1 LNAVA
6 ARLLLLLAACLL
18 HAWAPPLLAATPLSF
33 SELGVNRGLDARVI
47 SSVLVDRQ
55 GFLWI
60 GSRTGLYRYDGY
72 EALRFT
78 PDPGDP
84 HSIADT
90 DIRYLYEARD
100 GGLWIATNTG
110 GLSRLDPGT
119 GRFRN
124 FRRDPEDPATLS
136 YDSVY
141 GLTEDAEGRLW
152 VGTQSGLNRL
162 DPETGIFERFM
173 HDPDDARSLPAD
185 FVYPVLTDSAGSLW
199 IGTVGGG
206 LARWD
211 PQRQDFERFDLAA
224 ATGNS
229 ADHNDV
235 FALADSGDGRI
246 WVATR
251 AGLIRI
257 DAASLAVEEIPIE
270 PGGPDTLTALEFDED
285 GLLWIGRLAAGVTVY
300 DTGTGESWL
309 SNPDSL
315 GSPGQ
320 LPAVPQL
327 GLERAG
333 GQLFVATYDGL
344 FMANARPDPFR
355 TLGAGPGAGTLAQ
368 FNVTALHLDPLTD
381 RLWTGTFGG
390 GVQLLDRVS
399 LRAEPPLQGIG
410 PGGILSIESLADGRL
425 FAGANTGLW
434 EIEASGSARFHAHVA
449 DKADQLGP
457 GYVVSLLA
465 ENEGP
470 LWIGIG
476 GSGLF
481 RLDQDVPGF
490 VPSGPAPGG
499 TGNPGGLSGD
509 YITALLQ
516 TGLNNLWVG
525 TRSNGLNRCSLD
537 PWECIPFS
545 TDTVPALQHHN
556 VTDLLVDRSGHMWI
570 GTDGGGLH
578 RALLGDEGD
587 IVGFEHFGENE
598 GLINAGVMA
607 ILEDT
612 DGSLWISTRGGITRL
627 DPATGRTA
635 SYVSASGLPVTEF
648 NARAKA
654 RDQDTLFFGGLG
666 GVVAHP
672 AAAPFPRRDPTPV
685 RITAVNRSPSG
696 AAPEM
701 RLSNPGHLQ
710 LPWREPFTVRFA
722 VLDFAELPHVYAY
735 RLGAGGEWVEHGRSR
750 EISFFALSPGHHE
763 LEIRG
768 RDASGTWGPTERLAI
783 EVVPPLWRTP
793 WFLVLVGAWLALL
806 LMAWHRLRMRT
817 LEQKNLA
824 LTSLQQQRE
833 TALLEAE
840 ASRRELQEA
849 YGGLRQLTQRLD
861 SAKEEERR
869 HISRELHDELG
880 QTLTAAK
887 ISLQLLGRDNADPAT
902 ASRLAESVAMMDSMI
917 GQVRQISLSLRPP
930 LLDELGLAAALEQ
943 FLYEL
948 SEHTGTPIDFNCGP
962 GVTGNPAEVRT
973 AIYRLV
979 QEAVNNA
986 LRHAHA
992 RRIRVELD
1000 RDEDGTLRARIA
1012 DDGGGFDLHSIRQR
1026 IHRGDHLGLLGME
1039 ERIRALGGEF
1049 KIVTAPGHGCTIEA
1063 RIPAQ

>member
-1 LNAVA
+1 LKALAVHP
-6 ARLLLLLAACLL
+6 LLVLAACLL
-18 HAWAPPLLAATPLSF
+18 HAWAPPLRAATPLSF
-33 SELGVNRGLDARVI
+33 NELGVNRGIDARVI

-60 GSRTGLYRYDGY
+60 GSRGGLYRYDGY

-78 PDPGDP
+78 PDPKDP
-84 HSIADT
+84 QSITDS
-90 DIRYLYEARD
+90 DIRHLYQARD
-100 GGLWIATNTG
+100 GSLWIATNTG
-110 GLSRLDPGT
+110 GLSRLDPET

-124 FRRDPEDPATLS
+124 FRHDPDDPATLS

-152 VGTQSGLNRL
+152 VATQSGLNRL
-162 DPETGIFERFM
+162 DPGSGLFERFM
-173 HDPDDARSLPAD
+173 HDPDDPRSLPAD
-185 FVYPVLTDSAGSLW
+185 FVYPLLTDSAGSLW
-199 IGTVGGG
+199 VGTVGGG
-206 LARWD
+206 VARWD
-211 PQRQDFERFDLAA
+211 PQRRDFERIDLAA
-224 ATGNS
+224 ATANL

-251 AGLIRI
+251 AGLVRI
-257 DAASLAVEEIPIE
+257 DATSLAVEEIPIE

-300 DTGTGESWL
+300 DTRTGKSWL

-333 GQLFVATYDGL
+333 GHLFVATYDGVHR
-344 FMANARPDPFR
+344 ANARPDPFR
-355 TLGAGPGAGTLAQ
+355 SLGAGPGSGTLAQ
-368 FNVTALHLDPLTD
+368 FNVTALHLDTFSD
-381 RLWTGTFGG
+381 RLWAGTFGG
-390 GVQLLDRVS
+390 GVQLLDRGS
-399 LRAEPPLQGIG
+399 LRAEPPLQAIS

-434 EIEASGSARFHAHVA
+434 EVEASGSPRFHAHVA
-449 DKADQLGP
+449 GVANGIGH

-465 ENEGP
+465 EREGR
-470 LWIGIG
+470 LWVGIG

-481 RLDQDVPGF
+481 RLDPGAPGF
-490 VPSGPAPGG
+490 VHLGPFPGSS
-499 TGNPGGLSGD
+499 GGLSGD
-509 YITALLQ
+509 YVTALLQ
-516 TGLNNLWVG
+516 AAPNDLWVG
-525 TRSNGLNRCSLD
+525 TRSDGLNRCSVE
-537 PWECIPFS
+537 PWECVPFS

-556 VTDLLVDRSGHMWI
+556 ITDLLVDSSGRTWI

-578 RALLGDEGD
+578 RAVLGDEGD
-587 IVGFEHFGENE
+587 IVDFEHFGEDE

-607 ILEDT
+607 IVEDA
-612 DGSLWISTRGGITRL
+612 DGSLWVSTRGGITRL

-654 RDQDTLFFGGLG
+654 RDRETLFFGGLG

-672 AAAPFPRRDPTPV
+672 AAAPFPRRDQTPV
-685 RITAVNRSPSG
+685 RITAVNRAPSG
-696 AAPEM
+696 EAAEVS
-701 RLSNPGHLQ
+701 LSNPAQLR
-710 LPWREPFTVRFA
+710 LPWGEPFTVRFA
-722 VLDFAELPHVYAY
+722 ALDFTELPHVYAY
-735 RLGAGGEWVEHGRSR
+735 RLGPGGEWVAHGRSR
-750 EISFFALSPGHHE
+750 EISFFALSPGNHE

-768 RDASGTWGPTERLAI
+768 RDAFGTWGPTERLAI

-793 WFLVLVGAWLALL
+793 WFQVLVAAWLALL
-806 LMAWHRLRMRT
+806 LMAWHRLRMRS
-817 LEQKNLA
+817 LERKNQA

-833 TALLEAE
+833 MALLEAE
-840 ASRRELQEA
+840 ASRRELEEA
-849 YGGLRQLTQRLD
+849 YSGLRQLTQRLE

-869 HISRELHDELG
+869 RISRELHDELG

-887 ISLQLLGRDNADPAT
+887 ISLQLLGQGNDDPAT

-930 LLDELGLAAALEQ
+930 LLDELGLAAALKQ
-943 FLYEL
+943 FLNEL
-948 SEHTGTPIDFNCGP
+948 AEHTGMPIEFKCEP
-962 GVTGNPAEVRT
+962 GVTGNPAEIRT
-973 AIYRLV
+973 AVFRVV

-986 LRHAHA
+986 LRHAGA
-992 RRIRVELD
+992 SRICVELA
-1000 RDEDGTLRARIA
+1000 RDEDGALRVRID
-1012 DDGGGFDLHSIRQR
+1012 DDGSGFDPDSIRHK

-1039 ERIRALGGEF
+1039 ERIRGLGGEF
-1049 KIVTAPGHGCTIEA
+1049 KIVTAPGHGCSIEA